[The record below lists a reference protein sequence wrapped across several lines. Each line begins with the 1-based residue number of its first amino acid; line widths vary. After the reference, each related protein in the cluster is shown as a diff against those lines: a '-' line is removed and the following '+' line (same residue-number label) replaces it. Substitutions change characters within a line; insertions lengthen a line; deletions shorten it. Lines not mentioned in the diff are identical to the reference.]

1 MSYKVDYDAMQNLL
15 GSYSNAVD
23 AWSAGISSVIQGE
36 MIIEASS
43 NISGNSAN
51 RMREYLK
58 TTYLC
63 AKDSLLLLLKLFQQ
77 NYLLYTHAYYQQIDP
92 ASDTCIDETELSRL
106 RDKLQDKRRQLQQI
120 SLAAENASTG
130 IANLV
135 SLPSLDFGAADEQL
149 GRILTS
155 LDELDNAVNG
165 LESAHVSA
173 DFTEIDEMISR
184 LEAFFK
190 EMYGLSKEFKTDF
203 TMASFVGLA
212 SIPALI
218 AEAHK
223 TQALLDEQ
231 ESDVI
236 VAVRAL
242 ENRLEQEQTELK
254 KRQEQA
260 AWAKIGVGV
269 VIGVVAVAVT
279 AALTVATGGAG
290 LVIIGMVSG
299 TVSGAITAT
308 FGAAADEYVKN
319 GWNTQDWDVNRIT
332 VSGCIGATTGMI
344 GGMIA
349 PGTGTLAKSG
359 IKALSSAIEGAASNS
374 YDQLAAS
381 GYITDVGEIIGDAAI
396 KSTSGFA
403 GSLVGS
409 AVSDQ
414 VGDFVKRNDMI
425 KDLAEH
431 VVGGKEHFGA
441 VLQVDGASEIASGVA
456 KRFTSTAV
464 KETGG
469 FIGSV
474 AEGKSISEA
483 YNEHSIISESFQE
496 AVDVKSVVGD
506 AASAVSSA
514 ATDNPLTD
522 NLKKLDR
529 RTDDYYIFGDSPD
542 LNGKE
547 KAWKDWNS
555 EEYDR
560 MMQKLA
566 EMDERGEDSQ
576 SYEVFGD
583 PRSFSAQRSS
593 AVNEAWE
600 QERRLVL
607 QGKGTRDWTVSQQ
620 EELIRTGRVSG
631 FDGSHMLDASSNPSV
646 ASNPDNI
653 QFLTYE
659 EHIYGAHAGNT
670 HNPTTGRFDTVTG
683 KTNPIS
689 PGKIPH
695 RDEVAFELSQKFDYK
710 QADLAE
716 QLGAPFGYDRGT
728 KSK

>member
-1 MSYKVDYDAMQNLL
+1 MSYIVDYGAMQELL
-15 GSYSNAVD
+15 GNYSNAVGT
-23 AWSAGISSVIQGE
+23 WSAGISSVMQRE
-36 MIIEASS
+36 LAIEAST
-43 NISGNSAN
+43 NISGNSAS
-51 RMREYLK
+51 RMRQYLSA
-58 TTYLC
+58 TYSC
-63 AKDSLLLLLKLFQQ
+63 AKDMLFLLLKLFKQ

-92 ASDTCIDETELSRL
+92 ASDTRIDEAELGQL
-106 RDKLQDKRRQLQQI
+106 RNKLQEKRRQLQQI
-120 SLAAENASTG
+120 GLAAENASAG
-130 IANLV
+130 ISDLV
-135 SLPSLDFGAADEQL
+135 SLPSLDFSTADTQL
-149 GRILTS
+149 GRILVS

-165 LESAHVSA
+165 LESAHVSV
-173 DFTEIDEMISR
+173 DFAEIDELISG

-190 EMYGLSKEFKTDF
+190 EMIGLSKEFKTDF
-203 TMASFVGLA
+203 TMASFAGLA

-242 ENRLEQEQTELK
+242 ENRLDQEQAELK

-260 AWAKIGVGV
+260 AWAKIGVGIV
-269 VIGVVAVAVT
+269 VGAVAVAVT
-279 AALTVATGGAG
+279 AAVTVATGGAG
-290 LVIIGMVSG
+290 LVLIGMVSG
-299 TVSGAITAT
+299 TVSGAITSA

-381 GYITDVGEIIGDAAI
+381 GYITDVGEIVGDAAI

-414 VGDFVKRNDMI
+414 VGDFVKQNDMI
-425 KDLAEH
+425 KDLAKN

-441 VLQVDGASEIASGVA
+441 VLQVEGASELASGVA

-464 KETGG
+464 EEAGG
-469 FIGSV
+469 FVGSV
-474 AEGKSISEA
+474 IDGKSVEEA
-483 YNEHSIISESFQE
+483 YNEHSIISESIQE
-496 AVDVKSVVGD
+496 AVDIKNVVGD
-506 AASAVSSA
+506 AASAVTSA
-514 ATDNPLTD
+514 ATDDPLISSEI
-522 NLKKLDR
+522 KLAG
-529 RTDDYYIFGDSPD
+529 RTDDYYQYGDSKN
-542 LNGKE
+542 LHGKKNG
-547 KAWKDWNS
+547 WKGWNS

-560 MMQKLA
+560 MNESLR
-566 EMDERGEDSQ
+566 EMDSRGDSAE
-576 SYEVFGD
+576 SYELFGD
-583 PRSFSAQRSS
+583 SRSFPAQRQ
-593 AVNEAWE
+593 AAINEAWE

-620 EELIRTGRVSG
+620 EELIRTGKVSG

-659 EHIYGAHAGNT
+659 EHIYGAHDRNPR
-670 HNPTTGRFDTVTG
+670 NPTTGRFNPATG
-683 KTNPIS
+683 ETNPIS